1 MQTTN
6 YNSTASIMHMSTF
19 SQYLFPFGNF
29 IFPVIIWSSVKDR
42 SAYVDQQGKEVINFQ
57 LSIFIYQVVL
67 VLTAIPIFLMTILQ
81 HVEFNSV
88 IHDNEIFIR
97 SIRTSGFPTLAI
109 VGIVAVFLAACLQL
123 FEFFMTVYAAVK
135 TSNGQDFKYPLA
147 IKFLK

>member
-29 IFPVIIWSSVKDR
+29 IFPVIIWSSMKEK
-42 SAYVDQQGKEVINFQ
+42 SEYVDQQGKEVINFQ
-57 LSIFIYQVVL
+57 LSVFIYQVVL
-67 VLTAIPIFLMTILQ
+67 VLTAIPIFLCTVLQ

-88 IHDNEIFIR
+88 FHDNEVFIHSIKGSDISGIVIF
-97 SIRTSGFPTLAI
+97 A
-109 VGIVAVFLAACLQL
+109 IVAVVLAGLLQL
-123 FEFFMTVYAAVK
+123 FEFFMTILAAVK
-135 TSNGQDFKYPLA
+135 TSNGLDFKYPLS